1 MDCCWVR
8 LDRDVDAD
16 EPDGGRIQELDAS
29 SEVSGVAVPGLPGGF
44 PGVEASAFGGGGG
57 ALVNCCAGPAAAAI
71 SLMLR
76 ALCGWTG
83 ALATVCIALRASL
96 MPPSEGAV
104 VDAAA

>member
-1 MDCCWVR
+1 MDCGCVR

-16 EPDGGRIQELDAS
+16 EPDGGRIHELDAS
-29 SEVSGVAVPGLPGGF
+29 SEVSGVVVPRLPGGF
-44 PGVEASAFGGGGG
+44 PEVEASAFGGGGG
-57 ALVNCCAGPAAAAI
+57 ARANCTAGPAAAAI

-83 ALATVCIALRASL
+83 ALATACIALRASL

-104 VDAAA
+104 VEAVA